1 LTIGIV
7 GAVVIAAISPL
18 QRHISLHGKAFGRL
32 PDKQPH
38 RHQTDVTAAAESRPA
53 DVATGLRARR
63 RSVSLR
69 QQSVLSA
76 ALSALLLLL
85 LPVTLL
91 AQSKPLLIDAHMHV
105 WSHDPA
111 RFPFAHPY
119 EAKFTPP
126 KIPASVQLLVEE
138 MDRHGVTH
146 CVLVQTIYH
155 GWDNRYLAHA
165 LKTHPKR
172 FRGQG
177 LIDPTDPQV
186 AKNLETAM
194 REHGLAGVRFSPMY
208 YQGKDDWLNARATDA
223 VWKKAAELDAVFNF
237 FIASEQLPKLED
249 MVRRHPKVKV
259 VIDHL
264 GRVDLSAKNP
274 EPEIEKL
281 LALARYPNVWV
292 KVSELSIISP
302 SAKYPY
308 RDTFEL
314 VKRVYDA
321 FGADRLLWGTGFPGA
336 TRAQADRPTLEQE
349 LNLIRREI
357 PFLTA
362 EDREKIL
369 GKNAAKVWS
378 FE

>member
-1 LTIGIV
+1 MKTAL
-7 GAVVIAAISPL
+7 A
-18 QRHISLHGKAFGRL
+18 SLL
-32 PDKQPH
+32 PW
-38 RHQTDVTAAAESRPA
+38 
-53 DVATGLRARR
+53 
-63 RSVSLR
+63 
-69 QQSVLSA
+69 
-76 ALSALLLLL
+76 LL
-85 LPVTLL
+85 LPATLH
-91 AQSKPLLIDAHMHV
+91 AQSKPPVIDSHMHV
-105 WSHDPA
+105 WSDDPV

-119 EAKFTPP
+119 EPKFTPP
-126 KIPASVQLLVEE
+126 KIAASVQLLVEE

-165 LKTHPKR
+165 LKAHPKR

-186 AKNLETAM
+186 AKNLETAV

-208 YQGKDDWLNARATDA
+208 YQGKDEWLNARATDA
-223 VWKKAAELDAVFNF
+223 VWEKAEQLGAVFNF

-249 MVRRHPKVKV
+249 MVRRHPRVKV
-259 VIDHL
+259 VVDHL
-264 GRVDLSAKNP
+264 GRVDLSAKDP
-274 EPEIEKL
+274 DPEIKKL

-302 SAKYPY
+302 SKQYPY
-308 RDTFEL
+308 RDTFAL

-336 TRAQADRPTLEQE
+336 TRAQADRPTLAQE
-349 LNLIRREI
+349 LALIRREI
-357 PFLTA
+357 PFFTT
-362 EDREKIL
+362 EDRAKIL
-369 GKNAAKVWS
+369 GRNAAKVWG